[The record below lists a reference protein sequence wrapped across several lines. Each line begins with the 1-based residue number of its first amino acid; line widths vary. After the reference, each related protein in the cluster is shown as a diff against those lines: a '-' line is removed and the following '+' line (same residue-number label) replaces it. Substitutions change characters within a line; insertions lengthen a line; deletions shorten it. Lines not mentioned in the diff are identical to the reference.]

1 METEFTKYG
10 NLDFINNVLKPSAV
24 PPSTLCVEVDPSQPI
39 VSARLMVRKMYPQT
53 VGYEN
58 RPLEHKHLAAEQWV
72 PHRMIINLVNNVPDY
87 FKKYV
92 RFCDDSKKEKD
103 YIHSKI
109 ANANDVFPGNSN
121 AIRDKMPA
129 MYRAM
134 GVPDWAASIMLD
146 DQAALTAGNGLCGKT
161 GPSEDMSTVI
171 DNLQE
176 AADRAKTTIS
186 GLRAD
191 VAENKNLITRFRDVQ
206 NMKDLENLLN
216 STPDNSLFGKLS
228 GLLKGGE
235 KNLKKIS
242 TLQTANRVSQEET
255 SQLANAIDGGVLW
268 ANTDIKKTNRLEKL
282 VNLAKNHRE
291 GFNSIADAVKPGRS
305 TTDVIHATQQ
315 VVTEVENNKAN
326 VLALQVA
333 LTTIKNTLYNA
344 LNPYSDRTS
353 DLPQDTIVLHKVVDL
368 AESVKVFLAET
379 QEASQKA
386 KTQCRAD
393 IQMLEDKIK
402 DKTEVNATLND
413 LNVALS
419 AKSENIETKFTTL
432 TTTVRTAKDSA
443 KTILIDQTTDDDSPL
458 KDFILKIGDQI
469 KAVEYRESTFVTG
482 VAQRL
487 GHTLDNPSF
496 TREKQMEGLLTSLD
510 VLPTMMIR
518 AKDIAE
524 TLKIENAEKF
534 QTAPVNVRVADELFQ
549 DIKTTVAA
557 KQGNLDNI
565 VNAVN
570 DLFHPDGQ
578 GTVVEA
584 GTIVDA
590 ISTFKN
596 TSEKNENDL
605 KRLITQVWYFLEH
618 QQILSEQKED
628 NRSLNEF
635 IQDYGSSIRRLIQ
648 SAFDN
653 QNALMNLISETKAIT
668 DVNKETMF
676 SLLQGSQ
683 QETSRYF
690 NDFGTEVHK
699 VFIAIIGNMSA
710 TFLSFLARNEKLN
723 AETLSELRGK
733 IGTIQ
738 TEILN
743 FVFTNTPNN
752 DEMDTIG
759 SSSGSSGVVKGKR
772 RRNNPTDQM
781 ETSLFAARRLWM
793 DSLPLAA

>member
-1 METEFTKYG
+1 
-10 NLDFINNVLKPSAV
+10 
-24 PPSTLCVEVDPSQPI
+24 
-39 VSARLMVRKMYPQT
+39 
-53 VGYEN
+53 
-58 RPLEHKHLAAEQWV
+58 
-72 PHRMIINLVNNVPDY
+72 
-87 FKKYV
+87 
-92 RFCDDSKKEKD
+92 
-103 YIHSKI
+103 
-109 ANANDVFPGNSN
+109 
-121 AIRDKMPA
+121 
-129 MYRAM
+129 
-134 GVPDWAASIMLD
+134 
-146 DQAALTAGNGLCGKT
+146 
-161 GPSEDMSTVI
+161 
-171 DNLQE
+171 
-176 AADRAKTTIS
+176 
-186 GLRAD
+186 
-191 VAENKNLITRFRDVQ
+191 
-206 NMKDLENLLN
+206 
-216 STPDNSLFGKLS
+216 
-228 GLLKGGE
+228 
-235 KNLKKIS
+235 
-242 TLQTANRVSQEET
+242 
-255 SQLANAIDGGVLW
+255 
-268 ANTDIKKTNRLEKL
+268 
-282 VNLAKNHRE
+282 
-291 GFNSIADAVKPGRS
+291 
-305 TTDVIHATQQ
+305 
-315 VVTEVENNKAN
+315 
-326 VLALQVA
+326 
-333 LTTIKNTLYNA
+333 
-344 LNPYSDRTS
+344 
-353 DLPQDTIVLHKVVDL
+353 
-368 AESVKVFLAET
+368 
-379 QEASQKA
+379 
-386 KTQCRAD
+386 
-393 IQMLEDKIK
+393 
-402 DKTEVNATLND
+402 
-413 LNVALS
+413 
-419 AKSENIETKFTTL
+419 
-432 TTTVRTAKDSA
+432 
-443 KTILIDQTTDDDSPL
+443 
-458 KDFILKIGDQI
+458 
-469 KAVEYRESTFVTG
+469 
-482 VAQRL
+482 
-487 GHTLDNPSF
+487 
-496 TREKQMEGLLTSLD
+496 
-510 VLPTMMIR
+510 MMIT